1 MGGRRGRAVLV
12 RWRCGVVPSADSG
25 PSGNDEIVVTFPQS
39 EILALIPAR
48 GGSKGIPRKNLIPLN
63 GRPLVSY
70 SIEQSLASRY
80 ITRTIVSTDDGEIA
94 AVARRCGAD
103 VPFMRPSAC
112 AQDLSLDI
120 DVFRH
125 ALEWLR
131 DREGYRCD
139 LVVHLR
145 PTAPVR
151 RVPLIDRA
159 IEIMLRHP
167 EADSL
172 RSVSWPTQ
180 TPYKM
185 WKMVGGYLD
194 PLVPIAG
201 VAEPHGLP
209 RQSLPDVYWQNG
221 YVDIVRPHVILELGL
236 MAGHRV
242 LPFIVNEPVPEID
255 YPDDLP
261 QLEAALSAL
270 QRGEWPGSDTAA
282 IARPPR

>member
-1 MGGRRGRAVLV
+1 MTAA
-12 RWRCGVVPSADSG
+12 P
-25 PSGNDEIVVTFPQS
+25 S

-63 GRPLVSY
+63 GQPLVSY

-80 ITRTIVSTDDGEIA
+80 ITRTIVSTDDAEIA
-94 AVARRCGAD
+94 EVARRYGAD

-112 AQDLSLDI
+112 AQDLSLDV

-159 IEIMLRHP
+159 IEIMRRHP

-172 RSVSWPTQ
+172 RSVSRPAE

-185 WKMVGGYLD
+185 WRMVAGYLD
-194 PLVPIAG
+194 PLLSVAG
-201 VAEPHGLP
+201 VVEPHGLP
-209 RQSLPDVYWQNG
+209 RQRLPAVYWQNG
-221 YVDIVRPHVILELGL
+221 YVDIVRSQVILDFGL

-242 LPFIVNEPVPEID
+242 LPFIVDEPVPELD

-261 QLEAALSAL
+261 RLEAALSAL
-270 QRGEWPGSDTAA
+270 RRGEWPGSHSAPNT
-282 IARPPR
+282 RYPV